1 MKKRL
6 LAAGCSAVL
15 AATLLFAGCS
25 KKDEDKS
32 YQIGIQQ
39 FAEHESLN
47 NCRKG
52 FIQGLEKEGIKEGE
66 NLKITYKNAQADTAA
81 DNQIASNFASKKMDL
96 ICAIATPSAQSAY
109 NAASD
114 SKTPVIYTAV
124 TSPELA
130 GFVDKDGKNVGE
142 VTGTSDLI
150 LADKQ
155 LKLIR
160 KVLPKAKN
168 VGILYSTNEVN
179 SKAGI
184 EAYEKVAKKNGF
196 KIITQGISAAADMPM
211 AADSLIK
218 KVDCIT
224 NLTDNLVVSSM
235 PTYLEKANKAKIPVF
250 GSEIEQVKLG
260 CIGCVGIDF
269 IKLGEQT
276 GKMAA
281 KVLKGEK
288 KASEIPF
295 ETFNQGDI
303 YLNEKVAK
311 DLGIKLPSDVKK
323 EAVET
328 FTEIKAS
335 K

>member
-25 KKDEDKS
+25 KKSEDKS

-52 FIQGLEKEGIKEGE
+52 FIQGLEKEGIKEGK

-96 ICAIATPSAQSAY
+96 ICTIATPSAQSAF

-160 KVLPKAKN
+160 KVLPTAKN

-196 KIITQGISAAADMPM
+196 KIVTQGISAAADMPM

-224 NLTDNLVVSSM
+224 NLTDNLVVSCM

-269 IKLGEQT
+269 VKLGEQT

-303 YLNEKVAK
+303 YLNEKTAK